1 MALVAEPSHK
11 VRSCLSNPFFMCT
24 GFTLSAPCAKDLI
37 GYVNRCSSERQT
49 TVERRLNEHL
59 YDLFLSQTNVQRS
72 VDVAAQRALPP

>member
-1 MALVAEPSHK
+1 MFKQPLLYVYG
-11 VRSCLSNPFFMCT
+11 L
-24 GFTLSAPCAKDLI
+24 TLSAPCAKDLI

>member
-1 MALVAEPSHK
+1 MFKQPLLYVYGLI
-11 VRSCLSNPFFMCT
+11 LST
-24 GFTLSAPCAKDLI
+24 PCAKDLI

>member
-1 MALVAEPSHK
+1 MFKQPLLYVYG
-11 VRSCLSNPFFMCT
+11 LI
-24 GFTLSAPCAKDLI
+24 LSAPCAKDLI

-72 VDVAAQRALPP
+72 VDVAAQRVLLP